1 MAENLNLPPSCAG
14 LPAGTEDHSD
24 DEDGLCIIIDGD
36 AASSLIVDEQPPS
49 GNLHLEWDSVK
60 SVKPSSETPFHD
72 YQNGSDSGWTYS
84 QPSPNILGA
93 SKRDKQ
99 GFPIVLDDFRIAVCR
114 GNLQEVEAFHL
125 RGVAVDTTLRAGWTA
140 LMYAAFYGRIQI
152 LEFLLERGA
161 DVNFNKA
168 SYMYTPLIA
177 AASSVQEE
185 HYVTSCLTILLER
198 DASPNVHERSHM
210 TPLMFVSKNGNLS
223 AVQKLL
229 EFGAQTDRQDNR
241 GWTALCYAA
250 NQGFTSIAECL
261 LNAEA
266 DIHKRC
272 SEGTARD
279 IACNRGYIE
288 LTELI
293 DKSVSISA
301 GEKDPV
307 RHALEGLQFS
317 QPSRPIQMQPENSL
331 STNQISSAYGEG
343 CDDLDLFLCG
353 LDLGHLSHCFHQ
365 QAIKFSVLLQMSEE
379 DLEKIG
385 INKYG
390 WRQKIM
396 DAVQEIHKRKW
407 EPGSVQATGKR
418 ILSHS
423 ESMALIKNITKHVAY
438 IGSSITYVGNNWK
451 AHKTLFDEQDDPVN
465 LQRLM
470 TETDEG
476 LNKTIRL
483 FEEFRKLK
491 GQLNQATN
499 SETVLPADLILDSE
513 DMPRIGRR
521 LTAIFAVTLLTT
533 SLFVL
538 FRRNSIQTIVRT
550 GI

>member
-241 GWTALCYAA
+241 GWT
-250 NQGFTSIAECL
+250 
-261 LNAEA
+261 
-266 DIHKRC
+266 
-272 SEGTARD
+272 
-279 IACNRGYIE
+279 